1 MDKEF
6 ENLRREVARRDRG
19 RGLQYPQ
26 SLRDRVA
33 RWARGRRQRG
43 AGWRELAAEIGIAAE
58 SLRRWATRDEAATA
72 LVPIRVVDETE
83 GVDAEPCLRLI
94 TPAGYRVEG
103 LTVAEVIV
111 VVRSLG

>member
-1 MDKEF
+1 MDHEF

-19 RGLQYPQ
+19 RGRRYPQ

-33 RWARGRRQRG
+33 RWARRRREGG
-43 AGWRELAAEIGIAAE
+43 AGWLELAAEIGIAAE
-58 SLRRWATRDEAATA
+58 SLRRWTTRDGPSAAM
-72 LVPIRVVDETE
+72 VPIRVVEEADD
-83 GVDAEPCLRLI
+83 VDVDGHLRLI

-111 VVRSLG
+111 